1 MRSELWRALLAIL
14 RALLAGD
21 DRLRDV
27 GRTCAG
33 RSPTR

>member
-1 MRSELWRALLAIL
+1 MRSELWRALPAIL